1 MRHPLYSQTWQLV
14 QHGGDRT
21 QPSQSSVSSRP
32 YSGQGYSHK
41 PGPCVERKTERET
54 RQSSLAV
61 YNRRCPCETQTTLS
75 NTFNVTK
82 HYTMLPIR
90 VSCWS
95 QAAACLFPPQQVVVG
110 WVHSCYARIINVLT

>member
-1 MRHPLYSQTWQLV
+1 MRIYSALSHRSGKVGLYSQTWQLV

-41 PGPCVERKTERET
+41 PGPRVEHKTERET

-61 YNRRCPCETQTTLS
+61 YNRRCPCETQTALS
-75 NTFNVTK
+75 NNFNVTK
-82 HYTMLPIR
+82 HYADARPTIR
-90 VSCWS
+90 
-95 QAAACLFPPQQVVVG
+95 
-110 WVHSCYARIINVLT
+110 